1 MPRSGLKIV
10 VAALALGLAPSA
22 AFAQNVIALDGYVPS
37 ASLRLPS
44 GVAFD
49 ATTRKLVVPGVFG
62 DQVTI
67 LGPAAGSRVVVAQNL
82 VTPNGTAP
90 VPNVNDCTFIRDPIA
105 LRDCINLYEGQRLA
119 PGPRLSEP
127 RTNVVTDERLIDAA
141 GPIPGS
147 GRGQSGDGGRDR
159 IDPTDLKRPD
169 GAYIEQVT
177 PRR

>member
-1 MPRSGLKIV
+1 MPQTGFKIV
-10 VAALALGLAPSA
+10 LAALALGLIHSA
-22 AFAQNVIALDGYVPS
+22 AFAQNVIALNGDGPP
-37 ASLRLPS
+37 ASGLLP
-44 GVAFD
+44 G
-49 ATTRKLVVPGVFG
+49 GGG

-67 LGPAAGSRVVVAQNL
+67 LGPAAGSRGVVAQTL

-147 GRGQSGDGGRDR
+147 GRDPSGEGGRDR
-159 IDPTDLKRPD
+159 INPTDPKRSD

>member
-1 MPRSGLKIV
+1 MPRRGFTIV
-10 VAALALGLAPSA
+10 LTALALGLIPSA
-22 AFAQNVIALDGYVPS
+22 AFAQNVIALNGDGPS
-37 ASLRLPS
+37 ASGLLP
-44 GVAFD
+44 GRV
-49 ATTRKLVVPGVFG
+49 G
-62 DQVTI
+62 DQVI
-67 LGPAAGSRVVVAQNL
+67 LLGPAAGSRAVVAQTL

-147 GRGQSGDGGRDR
+147 AGDPSGGGRDR
-159 IDPTDLKRPD
+159 INPTDLKRSD